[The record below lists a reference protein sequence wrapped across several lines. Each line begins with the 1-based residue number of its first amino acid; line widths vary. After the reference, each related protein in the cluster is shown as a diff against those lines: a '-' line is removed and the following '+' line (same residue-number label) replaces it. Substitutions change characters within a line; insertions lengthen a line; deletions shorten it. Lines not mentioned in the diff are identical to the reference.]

1 MGAPS
6 AQVQQGQ
13 TSGFAGKGAG
23 MSPSTDRTTMTMGG
37 LSGQPGMGAPN
48 PQAAKLAMNALG
60 GDVARPTQNAIF
72 GKGDDFARP
81 VNKNFIAPIDGA
93 TNQNPFPNTIGSNV
107 GRPDGQPMNQTMG
120 KGFGGGA
127 GGGKGAASAAN
138 PNRAVNDPMGMIEN
152 TSVRS
157 GYRGPGTNN

>member
-13 TSGFAGKGAG
+13 TSGPVGKGAG

-48 PQAAKLAMNALG
+48 SQATNFAINALG
-60 GDVARPTQNAIF
+60 GD
-72 GKGDDFARP
+72 DFRP
-81 VNKNFIAPIDGA
+81 VNRNFVAPLDGA
-93 TNQNPFPNTIGSNV
+93 TNQNPFPNTIGSVAGGPN
-107 GRPDGQPMNQTMG
+107 GQPMNQTMG

-127 GGGKGAASAAN
+127 GGGKGSGRVGAVERGGEINPLMAFDEGTGRNPLLNASKA
-138 PNRAVNDPMGMIEN
+138 P
-152 TSVRS
+152 T
-157 GYRGPGTNN
+157 GPGATY